1 MVRTR
6 QLRLQASEAVDAP
19 RRIAHGTMTSN
30 WPELLSWCGWGRE
43 VGIGEGE
50 GVPVLCAMWYAVP
63 VECVEGYVMH
73 DYDP

>member
-1 MVRTR
+1 
-6 QLRLQASEAVDAP
+6 
-19 RRIAHGTMTSN
+19 MTSN